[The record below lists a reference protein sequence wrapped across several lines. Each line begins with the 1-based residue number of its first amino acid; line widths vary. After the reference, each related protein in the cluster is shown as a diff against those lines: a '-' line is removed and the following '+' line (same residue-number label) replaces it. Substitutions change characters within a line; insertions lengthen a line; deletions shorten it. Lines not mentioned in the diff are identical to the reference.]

1 MKVMETMLRGRIAA
15 DREASAVTHP
25 ATGSAGP
32 VASAVTHPAAG
43 SAGPV
48 ASAVTRPAA
57 GPVRS
62 VPRCC

>member
-15 DREASAVTHP
+15 DREASA
-25 ATGSAGP
+25 ATR
-32 VASAVTHPAAG
+32 PAAG

-48 ASAVTRPAA
+48 ASAATRPAA